1 MPAGPLLYASIG
13 LLAGLAS
20 GCFGIGGGALIVPA
34 LTLLCGVPYHV
45 AVGTSLALIIPI
57 SLAGSFTSWRL
68 HTVEWKIVLACA
80 LTGIL
85 GAILGSLLIQKI
97 PELIARRAFA
107 LFLVYA
113 AWRLWTK

>member
-1 MPAGPLLYASIG
+1 MPPGPALYAMIG

-20 GCFGIGGGALIVPA
+20 GCFGIGGGAIIVPA

-57 SLAGSFTSWRL
+57 TLAGSFTSWRL
-68 HTVEWKIVLACA
+68 NTVDWKIVVACA
-80 LTGIL
+80 LTGMI
-85 GAILGSLLIQKI
+85 GAVAGSLLIQKI

-107 LFLVYA
+107 FFLIYA